1 MFLDAGAEW
10 QRARL
15 VFLDIDTQIDFML
28 PEGTLYLEDSR
39 NIFGNL
45 HRLLEYAL
53 LNRILI
59 LQTADTHTKDDPEF
73 STYGFPAHCVAGTP
87 GWRRVPETYLLPDL
101 VIPNREDAWHPP
113 LTAERVILIE
123 KPSFSIASNANA
135 LRFVEALRPCHFVT
149 FGVATEGCV
158 RRSILSLRSLG
169 FEVSVVID
177 AVAAGQSK
185 RGEQALEEFASL
197 GVRPLVTD
205 DVCSGG
211 LLTGSRLSSASFQL
225 SWH

>member
-1 MFLDAGAEW
+1 MFFDAGAEW

-28 PEGTLYLEDSR
+28 PDGTLYLEDSK

-59 LQTADTHTKDDPEF
+59 LQTADTHTNDDPEF
-73 STYGFPAHCVAGTP
+73 STYGFPAHCIAGTP
-87 GWRRVPETYLLPDL
+87 GWGRVPETYLLPDL
-101 VIPNREDAWHPP
+101 VIPNCEDAWHPP
-113 LTAERVILIE
+113 LNEERVILIE

-135 LRFVEALRPCHFVT
+135 LRLVEALRPCHFVT

-169 FEVSVVID
+169 FDVSVVID
-177 AVAAGQSK
+177 AVAAGQIK

-197 GVRPLVTD
+197 GVRPLVTE

-211 LLTGSRLSSASFQL
+211 LLRGSRLSSASFQL
-225 SWH
+225 SRH

>member
-1 MFLDAGAEW
+1 MFLDAGAEG
-10 QRARL
+10 QQERL

-39 NIFGNL
+39 NIFRNL

-59 LQTADTHTKDDPEF
+59 LQTADTHTEDDPEF
-73 STYGFPAHCVAGTP
+73 RAYGFPAHCVAGTP
-87 GWRRVPETYLLPDL
+87 GWRRIPETHLVPDL
-101 VIPNREDAWHPP
+101 VIPNVEGAWHPP
-113 LTAERVILIE
+113 LAQERVILIE
-123 KPSFSIASNANA
+123 KPSFSIATNCNAVR
-135 LRFVEALRPCHFVT
+135 LVETLRPCHFVT

-158 RRSILSLRSLG
+158 RRSILSLHSLG

-185 RGEQALEEFASL
+185 RGEQALEEFAAL

-211 LLTGSRLSSASFQL
+211 LLMGSRVSSASCQL
-225 SWH
+225 SRN